1 MKYDYEG
8 PRLFFGDD
16 EVSSDATYWVPK
28 GTDSVKFNVVDSG
41 IGVKSYLFM
50 NGDDIVYGTDDFVEL
65 QDGDAEDYYS
75 SVYTYELIDLFDQKR
90 TGSVKVQKDS
100 LKPSIEIKELSGLST
115 LQDALGKYKH
125 VADFYRNKM
134 YLHIKITEK

>member
-1 MKYDYEG
+1 
-8 PRLFFGDD
+8 
-16 EVSSDATYWVPK
+16 
-28 GTDSVKFNVVDSG
+28 
-41 IGVKSYLFM
+41 M

-100 LKPSIEIKELSGLST
+100 LKPSI
-115 LQDALGKYKH
+115 
-125 VADFYRNKM
+125 
-134 YLHIKITEK
+134 